1 MDTLT
6 QMCGSLIL
14 RLCGPHRGSK
24 QGQCGLMHI
33 HLVLLEAAPFQGSL
47 FGVGKEI
54 VVVQLLSCI

>member
-1 MDTLT
+1 
-6 QMCGSLIL
+6 
-14 RLCGPHRGSK
+14 
-24 QGQCGLMHI
+24 MHI